1 MHEEP
6 LPNMCSRWVDGS
18 GCVWGPAFITE
29 RLWQPFAIDPLRFN
43 VRIPII
49 LLKVQKEAERRWMRL
64 SDSREKIIR
73 IIRSS
78 LAFKRRHLQTFF
90 FVYSW
95 VWIPKKEFSSCSCA
109 DVTFILIFNVCLRPP
124 CCHNPVLSNINISL
138 PAVSIQEL
146 LADPAELSTLHCMF
160 YLKIVLHSLSLMLM

>member
-64 SDSREKIIR
+64 SDSREKIIH

-78 LAFKRRHLQTFF
+78 LAFKWRHLQTFF
-90 FVYSW
+90 LFIAEWILCESRRRNFLLAPVRMWPSYSSLTC
-95 VWIPKKEFSSCSCA
+95 VFALPAATIQFSLISISAFQPSLFRSCSLTLLNSLRSTAC
-109 DVTFILIFNVCLRPP
+109 FI
-124 CCHNPVLSNINISL
+124 
-138 PAVSIQEL
+138 
-146 LADPAELSTLHCMF
+146 
-160 YLKIVLHSLSLMLM
+160 